1 MQKSSL
7 SSFCMYVKQ
16 RREKEPKR
24 VFWLFFRSAAAPRWP
39 LPLLLPWLFL
49 GLITVLGAL
58 SALPSFQLAGSFFV
72 CVAGGAV
79 RDIQDWM
86 DGYFG
91 EKVKTYVLK

>member
-24 VFWLFFRSAAAPRWP
+24 VFWLFFRSAAAPRWS

-49 GLITVLGAL
+49 ELITELGAL
-58 SALPSFQLAGSFFV
+58 SALPSFQLGGSFSY
-72 CVAGGAV
+72 AWRGGAV

-86 DGYFG
+86 DGYLG